1 MARNRK
7 DRTYDHAL
15 LLHDSASSISSSAA
29 GLVGG
34 AAAILDLGQGRVDA
48 TVVVDVTALDV
59 GAGDEAT
66 VFAQVSDGGPDDTA
80 FEAGNWIAA
89 GALILGDV
97 TLNGSKADSV
107 VGRYELSF
115 SNEINGTIYRYLR
128 LYLLVAA
135 SGALTYTAFAVL
147 PPR

>member
-1 MARNRK
+1 MPRNQR
-7 DRTYDHAL
+7 DRTYDHDL

-34 AAAILDLGQGRVDA
+34 AARILDLGQARVDA

-66 VFAQVSDGGPDDTA
+66 VFAQVSNGGPGETA
-80 FEAGNWIAA
+80 FEAGDWIAA

-97 TLNGSKADSV
+97 TLNGSKVDSV

-115 SNEINGTIYRYLR
+115 SNEINGTTYRYMR
-128 LYLLVAA
+128 LYLLIAA
-135 SGALTYTAFAVL
+135 SGALTYTAFAAL
-147 PPR
+147 R